1 MAHTEYVI
9 ITHTNEE
16 FAVSN
21 MKERAEARKRTATFA
36 KVGLHSKEHDSFH
49 THLSPKDAWE
59 LLAKLSKE
67 AWMEQTGTVAPS
79 RVDKSICKFIKLSQ
93 KL

>member
-1 MAHTEYVI
+1 MSSIE
-9 ITHTNEE
+9 
-16 FAVSN
+16 
-21 MKERAEARKRTATFA
+21 ERAEARKRTATFT

-49 THLSPKDAWE
+49 THLNPQDAWE

-79 RVDKSICKFIKLSQ
+79 RVDKSICRFIKLAQ